1 MWPLADIPADC
12 GLLFSILRVFAR
24 NDAIV
29 EEKLAVF
36 QDELRHVVSQEIFLV
51 DEKLD

>member
-1 MWPLADIPADC
+1 MADIPTDC
-12 GLLFSILRVFAR
+12 GLLFSILFAR

-36 QDELRHVVSQEIFLV
+36 QNELRHAVSQEVFLV
-51 DEKLD
+51 DANLD